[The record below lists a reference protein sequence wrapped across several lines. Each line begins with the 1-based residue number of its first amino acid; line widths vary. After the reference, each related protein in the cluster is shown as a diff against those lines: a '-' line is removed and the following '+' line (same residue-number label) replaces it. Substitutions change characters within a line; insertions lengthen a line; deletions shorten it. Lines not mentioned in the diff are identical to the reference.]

1 MFPFASRLILA
12 VLAGSLAL
20 SARAEAPAGPAQTV
34 APAGPATQ
42 AATLTPAQVQQALAV
57 LNDDQRRA
65 ALVST
70 LEAIAKAQAAER
82 AVPAAPAAPPA
93 APAEAASKTAPGT
106 APEAAPKT
114 ETKPA
119 VAAKVIQDSLSQNG
133 LAWRLLVQASAAL
146 QNAGAKLTMT
156 VQAVN
161 DLPVLGYWLTN
172 QVESPAARARTLQA
186 LWRLAVVLAAAL
198 AIEWIAVRLLRRL
211 RATIAR
217 WAPSTASG
225 VVRVSGGAARASAAE
240 ESGLAGAEAGE
251 SEHVVRQGRL
261 TGAVRLLRRLPY
273 SVGRLLLDLVPV
285 AVFMAVGSVLLGATP
300 LGAIGTTRLATRAVL
315 EAYVVYRLAECVTR
329 MLVAPRQPKLRL
341 VHISTEDAHFALRI
355 VRMVAAIGAF
365 GWALGQVGL
374 MLGMY
379 PSARLAW
386 MKLVALIVHA
396 ILIGAVLRV
405 RAPIAQR
412 LRAPPDRTGVLVTL
426 RNRLASRW
434 HLIAIFWLV
443 ATWLVWAVE
452 IQDGFTRLFAFFTST
467 MIVLILARLVAIML
481 LGGVDRVFRLGP
493 ERLHLNPGL
502 ERRASFYYP
511 IIRQLTSALLAALT
525 ALALFEAWGFAPLGW
540 LAGSYLGSE
549 TVAALGLIALTL
561 LIAVV
566 AWEAA
571 NIGFERYLARLSDSD
586 QPGRA
591 ARLRT
596 LLPFLRTTL
605 LVTIVTI
612 VSLTVLSEIGVN
624 IAPLLAG
631 AGVIGIA
638 VGFGSQKLVQDLI
651 TGLFLLMENAMQ
663 VGDWVTVAGLSGTV
677 ETLSI
682 RTIRLRA
689 GDGSIHIIPFSSV
702 TTVNNTNRDFAYA
715 AVSVG
720 VAYTEDTDRV
730 GEELG
735 RIVGEMR
742 GDPLF
747 RRQILSDFSLWG
759 VDQLG
764 DFAVTIKGQVQT
776 TAAGRWP
783 VQREINRRVKKRFEA
798 LGIEIPFPVHTVLVG
813 DAAPRHL
820 PGLQR
825 ADHTDAADPPPRRTD
840 LTSPPPAAMDHT
852 A

>member
-1 MFPFASRLILA
+1 M
-12 VLAGSLAL
+12 
-20 SARAEAPAGPAQTV
+20 T
-34 APAGPATQ
+34 
-42 AATLTPAQVQQALAV
+42 
-57 LNDDQRRA
+57 
-65 ALVST
+65 
-70 LEAIAKAQAAER
+70 
-82 AVPAAPAAPPA
+82 
-93 APAEAASKTAPGT
+93 PAEA
-106 APEAAPKT
+106 EAAVQA
-114 ETKPA
+114 KPA
-119 VAAKVIQDSLSQNG
+119 AAAQAIQNSLAQNG
-133 LAWRLLVQASAAL
+133 LAWRLLVQSSAAL
-146 QNAGAKLTMT
+146 QNAGSQLAET
-156 VQAVN
+156 VQTVN
-161 DLPVLGYWLTN
+161 DLPALGYWLTN
-172 QVESPAARARTLQA
+172 QAENPAARARVAQA
-186 LWRLAVVLAAAL
+186 LWRLLAVLAAAL
-198 AIEWIAVRLLRRL
+198 AVEWVAIRLLRRL
-211 RATIAR
+211 RLAIAR
-217 WAPSTASG
+217 WAPAAVSH
-225 VVRVSGGAARASAAE
+225 VVHVSGGDLAEPVLPSAGGENFLAS
-240 ESGLAGAEAGE
+240 AEAGE

-273 SVGRLLLDLVPV
+273 SFGRLLLDLVPV
-285 AVFMAVGSVLLGATP
+285 AVFAAVGSALLEATP
-300 LGAIGTTRLATRAVL
+300 LGEVGTTRIATNAVL
-315 EAYVVYRLAECVTR
+315 DAYVACRVVLCVTR

-341 VHISTEDAHFALRI
+341 VHISNGDAQFTLRI
-355 VRMVAAIGAF
+355 VRLAVAIGAF

-386 MKLVALIVHA
+386 VKLVALVVHL
-396 ILIGAVLRV
+396 ILIAAVLRM
-405 RAPIAQR
+405 RAPVAR
-412 LRAPPDRTGVLVTL
+412 HLRAPPDRTGILTTL
-426 RNRLASRW
+426 RNRFASRW
-434 HLIAIFWLV
+434 HLVAIFWLV

-452 IQDGFTRLFAFFTST
+452 IQDGFTRLFEFFVST
-467 MIVLILARLVAIML
+467 TIVLILARITAIVL
-481 LGGVDRVFRLGP
+481 LGGVDRAFRLGP
-493 ERLHLNPGL
+493 EALHLNPGL

-511 IIRQLTSALLAALT
+511 VIRRLMGALLAALT
-525 ALALFEAWGFAPLGW
+525 ALALLEVWGFGPLGW
-540 LAGSYLGSE
+540 FAGSYLGGQVVS
-549 TVAALGLIALTL
+549 ALGLIALTF
-561 LIAVV
+561 LIATV
-566 AWEAA
+566 AWETA
-571 NIGFERYLARLSDSD
+571 NLGFERYLARLSESD

-605 LVTIVTI
+605 LVTILTI
-612 VSLTVLSEIGVN
+612 VGLTVLSEIGVN

-715 AVSVG
+715 AVSVS
-720 VAYTEDTDRV
+720 VAYKEDTDRV

-735 RIVGEMR
+735 RIVGDMR

-813 DAAPRHL
+813 EAAPPRPPAH
-820 PGLQR
+820 QR
-825 ADHTDAADPPPRRTD
+825 AKHTDAVAPPPRRTD
-840 LTSPPPAAMDHT
+840 LASPPPAAMDHT